1 MAAECQQ
8 TPKEEI
14 FPELLIVHNKYQA
27 KPATNIQVSII
38 MLVQTRK
45 HTDHRT
51 KGQQTL
57 AYSCRNISNEE
68 FENIETRC
76 QLYPQN

>member
-1 MAAECQQ
+1 
-8 TPKEEI
+8 
-14 FPELLIVHNKYQA
+14 
-27 KPATNIQVSII
+27 